1 MTKVPMEKAQEFL
14 RLHKD
19 GHSYVEIAKDNNLNN
34 KTVSDRVRWAEDF
47 NNAQHWNEIGKD
59 LDTRHMQEHHQM
71 LLAAARGVLT
81 AVSTLPRLVG
91 DSQLAQVL
99 VETQVFTRLQ
109 NLEEILASRG
119 INVISGE
126 PGDSADGDWDLLRG
140 MAVKLHEGLLQH
152 LPELKTVEDRWASY
166 WQQFRDEKDVMVEE
180 TATVLIK
187 RVGTVEEANRLASEA
202 VNIVLGDGNVNIV
215 NEDQPVPELIFAV
228 DQAEGRSEN
237 ARKALVGLRAS
248 VTDCRTVVEEVVLR
262 GGPPGRCH
270 SCPGGLAALKT

>member
-1 MTKVPMEKAQEFL
+1 MAKVSMEKAQEFL
-14 RLHKD
+14 RLHKQ
-19 GHSYVEIAKDNNLNN
+19 GHSYLEIAKENGLNN

-71 LLAAARGVLT
+71 LLAAARGVLS

-99 VETQVFTRLQ
+99 VETQVFTWLQ
-109 NLEEILASRG
+109 SLEEILASRG
-119 INVISGE
+119 INVMSGE
-126 PGDSADGDWDLLRG
+126 PGDSANGDWDLLRG

-152 LPELKTVEDRWASY
+152 LPELKTVEDRWASH
-166 WQQFRDEKDVMVEE
+166 WQLLRDGKDAMVEE
-180 TATVLIK
+180 TANVLLK
-187 RVGTVEEANRLASEA
+187 RGRTVEEANRLASDA
-202 VNIVLGDGNVNIV
+202 VNIVLGDGSVDIV

-228 DQAEGRSEN
+228 GQAKGRSDN
-237 ARKALVGLRAS
+237 AREALVGLRAS

>member
-180 TATVLIK
+180 TANVLLK
-187 RVGTVEEANRLASEA
+187 RGGTAEEANRLASDA
-202 VNIVLGDGNVNIV
+202 VNIVLGDGSVDIV

-228 DQAEGRSEN
+228 GQAEGRSDI
-237 ARKALVGLRAS
+237 AREALVGLRAS

-270 SCPGGLAALKT
+270 SCPGGLAALMA